1 MLWII
6 TIVIALVAFGGYYK
20 KKNYKAKFSIKSILK
35 KIKTTDIIFEKI
47 K

>member
-1 MLWII
+1 MLGII

-20 KKNYKAKFSIKSILK
+20 KNYKVKFSIKSILK

>member
-1 MLWII
+1 MLGII

-20 KKNYKAKFSIKSILK
+20 KNYKAKFLIKSILK
-35 KIKTTDIIFEKI
+35 KIKTIDIIFEKI